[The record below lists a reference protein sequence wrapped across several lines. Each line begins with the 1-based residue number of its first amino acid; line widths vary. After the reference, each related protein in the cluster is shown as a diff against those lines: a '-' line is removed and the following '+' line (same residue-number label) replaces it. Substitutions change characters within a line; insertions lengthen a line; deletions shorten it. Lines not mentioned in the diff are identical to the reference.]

1 MTFSDF
7 PRKTRIFTFCL
18 GHAPQPTNGAA
29 AQQAGGQGATQDYSA
44 EWANY
49 YRSMG
54 KIDEA
59 EAIEKQIA
67 SSKVSSGVS
76 CDGLQFEMLNCLFRE
91 DKAQLNRKLATRIQ
105 VLKTWQLIN
114 NKPIS
119 SSNSTAV
126 VIKVSSKLINST
138 LAGSP
143 AVRKTRTKTGEP
155 N

>member
-7 PRKTRIFTFCL
+7 PRKTRIFTFSL

-54 KIDEA
+54 KIEEA

-67 SSKVSSGVS
+67 SSKVGSRIPR
-76 CDGLQFEMLNCLFRE
+76 DELPFEMLNYLFRE
-91 DKAQLNRKLATRIQ
+91 AKAQLNRKLATLTQ
-105 VLKTWQLIN
+105 LKIWQRTN
-114 NKPIS
+114 SKPINSNSMAVAIKVNS
-119 SSNSTAV
+119 SST
-126 VIKVSSKLINST
+126 NST

-143 AVRKTRTKTGEP
+143 AVLKTQTKTGEP